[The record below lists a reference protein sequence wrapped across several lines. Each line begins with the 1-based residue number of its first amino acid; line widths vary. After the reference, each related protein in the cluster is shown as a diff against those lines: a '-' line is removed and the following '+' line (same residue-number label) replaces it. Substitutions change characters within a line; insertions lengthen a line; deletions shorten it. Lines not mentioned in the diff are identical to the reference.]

1 MEFCNPE
8 SRAAKRIGK
17 RLDRHETI
25 QWLDKCMAA
34 GVENVLKFA
43 KGSDIAI
50 ELSQEIY
57 FFAAERTWLAGG
69 MPYYNVWPKVV
80 EPLSKID
87 LSSVM
92 GGSFSQPLE
101 ALCIRFAKGN
111 ELSGFDDAHPLQ
123 YAIFHRGVPRRSEIP
138 EVAMNL
144 YSDCHESNGVLEFFP
159 DRSVEESV
167 VKGQD
172 LPYSLHKLLRLY
184 VSVCL
189 IAGGNDPSIITP
201 DVLSKDRTRFDESHD
216 VAIVERA
223 IRRGKIGWDI
233 GREIHCSPH
242 WRRPH
247 AALYHV
253 GKGRTEHRIVFRKG
267 ALVKRDDITKVPTG
281 YLADEEAEQ

>member
-1 MEFCNPE
+1 MEFCVAE
-8 SRAAKRIGK
+8 SRAAKRIGL
-17 RLDRHETI
+17 RMDRNETI
-25 QWLDKCMAA
+25 QWLDRCMAG
-34 GVENVLKFA
+34 GVEKVLQFR
-43 KGSDIAI
+43 KGSDKAI

-57 FFAAERTWLAGG
+57 FFAAERTWLADG

-80 EPLSKID
+80 EPLSRID

-92 GGSFSQPLE
+92 GGSFHQPLE
-101 ALCIRFAKGN
+101 ALCIRFAKGY
-111 ELSGFDDAHPLQ
+111 EMPGFDDNHPLQ
-123 YAIFHRGVPRRSEIP
+123 YAIFHRGVPSRSDIP

-144 YSDCHESNGVLEFFP
+144 YSDCHESNGVMEFFH
-159 DRSVEESV
+159 DRSVEDSV
-167 VKGQD
+167 VRGQA
-172 LPYSLHKLLRLY
+172 LPCSLHKLLRLY

-189 IAGGNDPSIITP
+189 IAAGKDEQIITP
-201 DVLSKDRTRFDESHD
+201 DVLSKDRSRFDESRD
-216 VAIVERA
+216 TAIVERA
-223 IRRGKIGWDI
+223 VRRGKIGWDI

-281 YLADEEAEQ
+281 YLADEKF